1 METNT
6 LLGKHHKA
14 NQYVNELHVDG
25 SVLSEP
31 EEIAEAFNDYFVNIG
46 PNLANE
52 CPGQSSTNDT
62 SFLDF
67 CEWNSEEFS
76 FDKISVQ
83 NVALTLKSLKASKAT
98 GLDKIPA
105 KILKV
110 AADSIAPS
118 LTFIFNL
125 SLSSGIF
132 VNEWKY
138 ARVTPIFKS
147 DDRKLP
153 ENFRPISILPIIS
166 KVFEKEVF
174 RQLYT
179 YLSDKALLS
188 DFQSGFRPKHST
200 LSALIHMCDEWY
212 RGMDQGNLTGV
223 VFLDIRKAFD
233 SINHTIYSIR

>member
-1 METNT
+1 MRKAKARYFREKIDNCSTSDPKKSWKLINT

-25 SVLSEP
+25 SVLSEL

-52 CPGQSSTNDT
+52 CPGQSSTNDA

-118 LTFIFNL
+118 LTFILQPFTFFWNL
-125 SLSSGIF
+125 
-132 VNEWKY
+132 
-138 ARVTPIFKS
+138 
-147 DDRKLP
+147 
-153 ENFRPISILPIIS
+153 
-166 KVFEKEVF
+166 
-174 RQLYT
+174 
-179 YLSDKALLS
+179 
-188 DFQSGFRPKHST
+188 
-200 LSALIHMCDEWY
+200 C
-212 RGMDQGNLTGV
+212 
-223 VFLDIRKAFD
+223 
-233 SINHTIYSIR
+233 